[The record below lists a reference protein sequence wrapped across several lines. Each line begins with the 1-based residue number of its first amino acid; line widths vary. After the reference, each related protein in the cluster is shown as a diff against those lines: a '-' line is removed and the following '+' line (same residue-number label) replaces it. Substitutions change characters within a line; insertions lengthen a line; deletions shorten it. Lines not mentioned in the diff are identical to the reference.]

1 MKQPFSRIFNNR
13 RRSGSLLSWSS
24 FREACLRD
32 ALGLA
37 VIASRVQPNSPN
49 FIQFLVHLFCRFAFF
64 QKTGQSPAFEETAT
78 SLPSLPLP
86 IYPMASVS
94 HVGGGHPTTPVCIF
108 NTRMVG
114 RSPAWRKKSR
124 ELAAAEPFF
133 ATHGKAHVLS
143 CQLYVVRVVFGGGET
158 IHKWLRVILFQLS
171 SIVLHL

>member
-1 MKQPFSRIFNNR
+1 MEVYLPGALFEKPVCVTPSVWLSSPPESSPIRRFS
-13 RRSGSLLSWSS
+13 SS
-24 FREACLRD
+24 FCHT
-32 ALGLA
+32 
-37 VIASRVQPNSPN
+37 
-49 FIQFLVHLFCRFAFF
+49 FFCRFAFL

-108 NTRMVG
+108 NTLMVG

-133 ATHGKAHVLS
+133 ATHGKEHVLS
-143 CQLYVVRVVFGGGET
+143 CQFYVVRVVFGGGET
-158 IHKWLRVILFQLS
+158 INKWLRVILFQLS